1 MKLAF
6 VKELQWNEYSIDLL
20 IKPQDAWDTVYASRG
35 IEAGY
40 DKCAPI
46 VIDTDYVRLM

>member
-1 MKLAF
+1 MKLAL
-6 VKELQWNEYSIDLL
+6 VKEPQGHEYSIDLL
-20 IKPQDAWDTVYASRG
+20 IKPQDAWETVYASRG

-46 VIDTDYVRLM
+46 VIDADYVRLM